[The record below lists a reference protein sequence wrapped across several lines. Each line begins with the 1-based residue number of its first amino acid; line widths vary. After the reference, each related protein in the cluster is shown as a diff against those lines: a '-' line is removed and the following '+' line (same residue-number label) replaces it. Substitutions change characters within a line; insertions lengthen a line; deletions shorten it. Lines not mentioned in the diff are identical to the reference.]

1 MSASVATSLSP
12 GEGQPGLTSS
22 ACGEMSSANADLAGA
37 QVEFI
42 NFAIGDDQYG
52 VDIMSVREIREW
64 SNVTHL
70 PRQQEYVR
78 GVLNLRGVVVP
89 VIDLRCRFGQGL
101 TECTPTHIIIIVQL
115 EDHQMGL
122 LADQVLDIVSFDQG
136 EVQPVPAVA
145 RSRRARFLS
154 GLVTVEGTMIALI
167 DLAHLLSEEADDEGS
182 AVHVLDA

>member
-1 MSASVATSLSP
+1 MNTESATTPSHDDRQAGPAHQLLA
-12 GEGQPGLTSS
+12 QPVSG
-22 ACGEMSSANADLAGA
+22 NPDLAAG
-37 QVEFI
+37 QMEII

-101 TECTPTHIIIIVQL
+101 TECSPTHIIIIVQL
-115 EDHQMGL
+115 EGRQMGL
-122 LADQVLDIVSFDQG
+122 LADQVLDIVSFERGDIQA
-136 EVQPVPAVA
+136 VPAVG
-145 RSRRARFLS
+145 RSRRARFLA
-154 GLVTVEGTMIALI
+154 GLVTVESTMIALI
-167 DLAHLLSEEADDEGS
+167 DLVHLLSEGADDDDS
-182 AVHVLDA
+182 ATTLLDA

>member
-1 MSASVATSLSP
+1 MSGSIAGIPSP
-12 GEGQPGLTSS
+12 GEGQSSLTNA
-22 ACGEMSSANADLAGA
+22 ACSEITSANADAA
-37 QVEFI
+37 AAPAEFI
-42 NFAIGDDQYG
+42 NFAVGDDQYG

-101 TECTPTHIIIIVQL
+101 TDCTPTHIIIIVQL
-115 EDHQMGL
+115 EGRQMGL
-122 LADQVLDIVSFDQG
+122 LADQVLDIVSFDQS
-136 EVQPVPAVA
+136 EVQLVPSVA
-145 RSRRARFLS
+145 RSQRARFLS

-167 DLAHLLSEEADDEGS
+167 DLVHLLSEDSDDGS
-182 AVHVLDA
+182 LATRPFDA

>member
-1 MSASVATSLSP
+1 MSDSIATTTMPIGSP
-12 GEGQPGLTSS
+12 P
-22 ACGEMSSANADLAGA
+22 APAHADCGVMAAAHGDLGAD

-52 VDIMSVREIREW
+52 VDIMLVREIREW

-101 TECTPTHIIIIVQL
+101 TDCSPTHIIIIVQL
-115 EDHQMGL
+115 EGRQIGL
-122 LADQVLDIVSFDQG
+122 LADRVLDIVSVEQDA
-136 EVQPVPAVA
+136 VQPVPNVA
-145 RSRRARFLS
+145 RSSRARFLS
-154 GLVTVEGTMIALI
+154 GLVTVEGSMIALM
-167 DLAHLLSEEADDEGS
+167 DLVRLLSGDDDGP
-182 AVHVLDA
+182 ATKHVLDA